1 MPVQAEE
8 DLQVQGT
15 DPLSVQ
21 EQVSESTET
30 PGQNPE
36 PEPRTVPARGEQL
49 ELFGERLLDPA
60 SRVRHRLIGQ
70 LFDTYWLVEFGDDFY
85 MIDQHAAHEKITYE
99 RMVRQFRQQKP
110 VSQYLQPAMIV
121 TLSMEEESVLASAG
135 EIFEAYGF
143 EIEPYGGREYCI
155 RAVPAD
161 LYGFTEQE
169 LFHELLDR
177 LPGEKKDSLPEV
189 FAGRLAT
196 MSCKAAVKGGNRL
209 STAEA
214 NAMIDELLKLEDPY
228 HCPHGRPTIISMSRG
243 EIEKKFHRII

>member
-1 MPVQAEE
+1 MAVLEKDLADDEE
-8 DLQVQGT
+8 EISAST
-15 DPLSVQ
+15 EENPSVY
-21 EQVSESTET
+21 ESGSMSRETSGSES
-30 PGQNPE
+30 
-36 PEPRTVPARGEQL
+36 AREEQL

-121 TLSMEEESVLASAG
+121 TLSMEEESVLESAG

-243 EIEKKFHRII
+243 EIEKKFHRIL